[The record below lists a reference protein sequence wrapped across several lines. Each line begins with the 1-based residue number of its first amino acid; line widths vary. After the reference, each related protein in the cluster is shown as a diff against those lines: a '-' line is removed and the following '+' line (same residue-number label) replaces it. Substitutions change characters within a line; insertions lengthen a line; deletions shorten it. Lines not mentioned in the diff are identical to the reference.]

1 MLLPWNDRSGR
12 LSPLKAVALL
22 SALVPA
28 VWILIQWQQGW
39 LGPRQLNEAIH
50 QTGSW
55 SVRFL
60 LATLAVT
67 PLRHIGGWTKLISIR
82 RILGLT
88 ALAYGLAHLGLYAV
102 DQHLDL
108 AKIASEIALRTYLTI
123 GFVALLGMAAMG
135 ATSTDGMIRR
145 LGTARWR
152 RLHAIVHGVAV
163 LSILH
168 FFMQSKIDASEAAL
182 MLGFLVLL
190 ELYRVMIRLRM
201 PLKPVPLG
209 LAAVAGAVTAALLE
223 AGWYEAATKV
233 AGRAVLEANLYF
245 DVAIRPSW
253 WVLAVGLAVA
263 VLGASTASPPA
274 RRGRETQVGRP
285 VAQSN

>member
-1 MLLPWNDRSGR
+1 MLPWTDRSGR
-12 LSPLKAVALL
+12 FSPLKAIAFL

-28 VWILIQWQQGW
+28 IWILVQWQQGW

-82 RILGLT
+82 RMLGLT
-88 ALAYGLAHLGLYAV
+88 ALAYAVAHLGLYAV

-108 AKIASEIALRTYLTI
+108 AKIASEIVLRTYLTI

-145 LGTARWR
+145 LGAIRWR

-190 ELYRVMIRLRM
+190 ELYRLMIRLRI
-201 PLKPVPLG
+201 PLRPVALG
-209 LAAVAGAVTAALLE
+209 GAAALGAGATALLE

-233 AGRAVLEANLYF
+233 PGRAVLEANLYF

-253 WVLAVGLAVA
+253 WVLAVGLSIA
-263 VLGASTASPPA
+263 VLGATTAAPSP
-274 RRGRETQVGRP
+274 RRGRESGVGRP
-285 VAQSN
+285 ATLSN

>member
-1 MLLPWNDRSGR
+1 MPWTDRSDR
-12 LSPLKAVALL
+12 FSPLKAVALTA
-22 SALVPA
+22 ALVPA
-28 VWILIQWQQGW
+28 LWILIQWQQGW

-60 LATLAVT
+60 LAALAVT
-67 PLRHIGGWTKLISIR
+67 PLRHIGGWTKLIVIR
-82 RILGLT
+82 RTLGLT
-88 ALAYGLAHLGLYAV
+88 ALAYAVAHLGLYAV

-108 AKIASEIALRTYLTI
+108 AKIASEIVLRTYLTI
-123 GFVALLGMAAMG
+123 GFVALLGMAVMG

-145 LGTARWR
+145 LGAARWR
-152 RLHAIVHGVAV
+152 RIHAVVHGVAI
-163 LSILH
+163 LSVLH

-190 ELYRVMIRLRM
+190 ELYRLMIRRRM
-201 PLKPVPLG
+201 PLKPLPLAV
-209 LAAVAGAVTAALLE
+209 AAVFGAGVTALLE

-233 AGRAVLEANLYF
+233 AGRAVLEANLDF

-253 WVLAVGLAVA
+253 WVLAVGLSVA
-263 VLGASTASPPA
+263 MLGASSAAPSG
-274 RRGRETQVGRP
+274 RRDRDVGRP
-285 VAQSN
+285 AAQSN